1 MRKTMLQKPRK
12 ILCYIDFSEHSRSV
26 VEYGFEL
33 AGLVQAELYVLHSV
47 ADIKQAAGFYVPHV
61 NTELLEDQVAQAA
74 RDKMYA
80 ICHQAVGEG
89 IDPDHR
95 LVTKGNPVDA
105 INRAIDAKRI
115 ELIVLSHETGRGNL
129 YGFKSDLVEKF
140 MKNAT
145 VPFLVLPVK

>member
-1 MRKTMLQKPRK
+1 MKKTMVQKPRR
-12 ILCYIDFSEHSRSV
+12 ILCYIDLSEHSRFV

-33 AGLVQAELYVLHSV
+33 ARLVQAELYVLHSV

-80 ICHQAVGEG
+80 ICHQAAEEG
-89 IDPDHR
+89 IDSDHR

-105 INRAIDAKRI
+105 INQTIESRQI
-115 ELIVLSHETGRGNL
+115 ELLVLSHETGKGSL
-129 YGFKSDLVEKF
+129 YGFKSDLVERF
-140 MKNAT
+140 MKNAAI
-145 VPFLVLPVK
+145 PFLVLPVK